1 MGHPGPCR
9 ILRVK
14 GQAKPQPH
22 VWRLWRVP
30 WGPEQG
36 GDKADPLSETWAR
49 TPTHLFTLP
58 STTPRFFSPADP
70 SSELWASAQLPTQPL
85 LTGTQVSASRLLRS
99 TGGHPCH
106 LFLSPTPFQTHQKEP
121 GPSQATFRIPPPVS
135 PLPASALVQ
144 APSLLTQVFLF
155 TALRPPEVSF
165 QLREKARVPQASF

>member
-1 MGHPGPCR
+1 MGHPGPCK

-36 GDKADPLSETWAR
+36 GDKADPLSEKWAR
-49 TPTHLFTLP
+49 TPTNLFTLP
-58 STTPRFFSPADP
+58 CTTPRFFSPPKP

-85 LTGTQVSASRLLRS
+85 LMVTQVSASRLLRS
-99 TGGHPCH
+99 TGGHPRH

-121 GPSQATFRIPPPVS
+121 GPSQATFRIPPTSHPS
-135 PLPASALVQ
+135 CFSLVQ

>member
-1 MGHPGPCR
+1 MGHPGPCQ

-49 TPTHLFTLP
+49 TPTHLFPLP
-58 STTPRFFSPADP
+58 STTPRFFSPPNP

-85 LTGTQVSASRLLRS
+85 LVGTQVSASRLLRL
-99 TGGHPCH
+99 TGGHPRH

-121 GPSQATFRIPPPVS
+121 RPQSSHIQNPPTSYPLLLQPWCRPPPCS
-135 PLPASALVQ
+135 PRSSSSLP
-144 APSLLTQVFLF
+144 
-155 TALRPPEVSF
+155 
-165 QLREKARVPQASF
+165 

>member
-1 MGHPGPCR
+1 MGHPGPCQ

-49 TPTHLFTLP
+49 TPTHLFPLP
-58 STTPRFFSPADP
+58 STTP
-70 SSELWASAQLPTQPL
+70 EI
-85 LTGTQVSASRLLRS
+85 
-99 TGGHPCH
+99 
-106 LFLSPTPFQTHQKEP
+106 FLSPKPFLGTLGQCTAAYPTSPHGNSGFCFQVAQVDR
-121 GPSQATFRIPPPVS
+121 GSPSPPLSLTNPPPNPSERAKAPVKPHSES
-135 PLPASALVQ
+135 PHFLPPPASALVQ

-165 QLREKARVPQASF
+165 QLREKARVP